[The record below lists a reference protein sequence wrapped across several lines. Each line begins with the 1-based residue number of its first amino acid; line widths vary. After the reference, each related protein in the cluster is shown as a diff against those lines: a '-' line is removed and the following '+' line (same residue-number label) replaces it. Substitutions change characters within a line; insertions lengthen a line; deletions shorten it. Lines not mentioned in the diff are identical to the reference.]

1 MCEPVTSAL
10 VVSSVLAA
18 GAATAS
24 GMQQKKMADYQAD
37 QAQADADAAAA
48 AARVQAEKIRKA
60 GAAQAAQANA
70 AYAASGVETGEG
82 TALRIT
88 SGITGDAEE
97 DATMTVLGGQDAA
110 ARYRAQGQADR
121 ISGRNAATS
130 SYISAGSSLLQ
141 AGSMAYSG
149 WKRANTTNTTTP
161 KTSSGS
167 SKNNLFTNMGVE

>member
-1 MCEPVTSAL
+1 MCTGVEIAL
-10 VVSSVLAA
+10 VASSVLAA

-88 SGITGDAEE
+88 SDITGDAEE

-141 AGSMAYSG
+141 AGGTAYSG
-149 WKRANTTNTTTP
+149 WKRANTTATTTT
-161 KTSSGS
+161 KANSGASS
-167 SKNNLFTNMGVE
+167 NNMFGNMGIN